1 MTPASSEKPAS
12 ADRARELARRH
23 LDAVAREPRPAGG
36 EAERRARAH
45 CTAELR
51 ALGFTVC
58 ELPFEYS
65 AWPGRW
71 ATPAYGAVSALLLA
85 IGGHLGAHG
94 RPGSA
99 MLLLALAGALLALV
113 GRSLSTRGV
122 LDLPWARAASVNVE
136 ATRGGDPPPV
146 WLVAHLDS
154 KSQPAPMA
162 LRVAGIVASALA
174 WAGMLILAG
183 LAATGRLGA
192 ATAWPW
198 WMGLTLLGAWAGLP
212 LILSTV
218 GARSA
223 GAVDNAS
230 GVATVLAAAALLS
243 PEMRVGVLLTSAEEL
258 GLAGAR
264 AWARLRGS
272 PTRRGARQPAGIAI
286 NCDGVDDAGR
296 LSLMSVSRAPI
307 PTAALRASARD
318 AGLPLAERG
327 VPGIL
332 VDAIALHAI
341 GFQAVTLM
349 KGTTATL
356 RRVHTPAD
364 GPGTLTGAG
373 VAEAAVVMAG
383 AVERLQQAA
392 PAGPR

>member
-1 MTPASSEKPAS
+1 MTPASSAKPAS

-23 LDAVAREPRPAGG
+23 LDAIAREPRPAGG

-45 CTAELR
+45 CTAELS
-51 ALGFTVC
+51 ALGFVVR
-58 ELPFEYS
+58 ELLFEYS

-71 ATPAYGAVSALLLA
+71 ATPAFGALSALLLA

-94 RPGSA
+94 RPGTA
-99 MLLLALAGALLALV
+99 LLLLVVAGAVLAQV
-113 GRSLSTRGV
+113 GGWLSARGV
-122 LDLPWARAASVNVE
+122 LDLPWARATGVNVE

-162 LRVAGIVASALA
+162 LRVAGIVASTVA
-174 WAGMLILAG
+174 WAGMLILAS
-183 LAATGRLGA
+183 LAWRGQVSA
-192 ATAWPW
+192 AAAWPW
-198 WMGLTLLGAWAGLP
+198 WAGLTLLGVPAGLP
-212 LILSTV
+212 LVLSTV
-218 GARSA
+218 GARSV

-230 GVATVLAAAALLS
+230 GVATVLTAAALL
-243 PEMRVGVLLTSAEEL
+243 PAEARVGVLLTSAEEL

-264 AWARLRGS
+264 AWGRLRGA
-272 PTRRGARQPAGIAI
+272 PARRPAGIAI

-296 LSLMSVSRAPI
+296 LRLMPVARAPI
-307 PTAALRASARD
+307 PTAAVRASARD
-318 AGLPLAERG
+318 AGLPLAEGG

-332 VDAIALHAI
+332 VDAIALHAS

-364 GPGTLTGAG
+364 GPGTLTGTG
-373 VAEAAVVMAG
+373 IAEAAVVMAG

-392 PAGPR
+392 LPGRH